1 MSKKLIMSCMAL
13 ALTAFVPFVLP
24 ATASATN
31 NPDLTESG
39 ARVAVGQVFDGTL
52 VGTADFM
59 ATDGTTVQV
68 SCNQAL
74 LTGSVTANSGGTL
87 TGSITTADFW
97 GSGGGVSPHNNK
109 EECKGS
115 FGASYYTVPK
125 TPLTI
130 SSTPTML
137 TDEIQLTD
145 SSKSTVTFI
154 IGSTTAGACEYKTA
168 GPIKGD
174 FTTGATTVLTVRNTA
189 AGSGASKVSGGFL
202 CPSSWQLKMSF
213 FLETNAAG
221 NTELG
226 IS

>member
-1 MSKKLIMSCMAL
+1 MSKKIIMACMAV
-13 ALTAFVPFVLP
+13 AAFAAFVLP

-31 NPDLTESG
+31 NPDLTEG
-39 ARVAVGQVFDGTL
+39 AERVAVGKLINGTL

-97 GSGGGVSPHNNK
+97 GSGGGVSAHNNK

-115 FGASYYTVPK
+115 FGAAYITVPK
-125 TPLTI
+125 TPLTV
-130 SSTPTML
+130 SSTPTMT
-137 TDEIQLTD
+137 TDEFTVTD

-168 GPIKGD
+168 GPVKGD
-174 FTTGATTVLTVRNTA
+174 YTTGATTVLTTRNTA
-189 AGSGASKVSGGFL
+189 AGSGATKVTGGFL
-202 CPSSWQLKMSF
+202 CPSSGQLRMSF
-213 FLETNAAG
+213 YLETDAAG
-221 NTELG
+221 NAELG